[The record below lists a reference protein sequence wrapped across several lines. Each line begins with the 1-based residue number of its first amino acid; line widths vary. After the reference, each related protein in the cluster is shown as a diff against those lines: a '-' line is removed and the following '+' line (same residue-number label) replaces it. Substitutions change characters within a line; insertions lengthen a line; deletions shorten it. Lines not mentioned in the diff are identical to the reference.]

1 MNEVSKSDWKL
12 YRSKI
17 AQWQEDYM
25 DRLVKE
31 YIAMLQADEDASD
44 KFWNLEKRINEDKR
58 TPGVRIELS
67 KRNMLF
73 DLVHLIN
80 DGVISFADLADFSQE
95 LQNDI
100 KMFMERFCN

>member
-17 AQWQEDYM
+17 AQWQEDYR

-44 KFWNLEKRINEDKR
+44 NFTKSMI
-58 TPGVRIELS
+58 
-67 KRNMLF
+67 
-73 DLVHLIN
+73 
-80 DGVISFADLADFSQE
+80 
-95 LQNDI
+95 
-100 KMFMERFCN
+100 

>member
-44 KFWNLEKRINEDKR
+44 KFWNR
-58 TPGVRIELS
+58 TFQGQSPGNGGTAL
-67 KRNMLF
+67 
-73 DLVHLIN
+73 
-80 DGVISFADLADFSQE
+80 
-95 LQNDI
+95 
-100 KMFMERFCN
+100 